1 MTITPGNVAAGK
13 QAGRGALEPIAEG
26 LHPYSQAGDRE
37 SLLGMMWAPETS
49 KPAPS
54 NTILQ

>member
-1 MTITPGNVAAGK
+1 MTITPGNVTAGK
-13 QAGRGALEPIAEG
+13 QARRALEPIAER
-26 LHPYSQAGDRE
+26 LHPYPQAGDRE
-37 SLLGMMWAPETS
+37 SLLRMMWAPETS